1 MTSNLKTAP
10 FPQILRLEITQMKFT
25 YLVYKQVNGTRQLA
39 AATQEEW
46 DAILKKKQ
54 AAAFRAAPPL
64 HEGLY

>member
-1 MTSNLKTAP
+1 
-10 FPQILRLEITQMKFT
+10 MKFT

-46 DAILKKKQ
+46 DAILKKQ
-54 AAAFRAAPPL
+54 AAAVRAAPPL